1 MKLQPSLSPHLGIR
15 GCMAGGAMLDMPK
28 VTESSLGQNLGG
40 DEARQLET
48 GRGQALA
55 GI

>member
-1 MKLQPSLSPHLGIR
+1 
-15 GCMAGGAMLDMPK
+15 MLDMPR
-28 VTESSLGQNLGG
+28 VTESSLGQNWWG

-55 GI
+55 GIWTWM